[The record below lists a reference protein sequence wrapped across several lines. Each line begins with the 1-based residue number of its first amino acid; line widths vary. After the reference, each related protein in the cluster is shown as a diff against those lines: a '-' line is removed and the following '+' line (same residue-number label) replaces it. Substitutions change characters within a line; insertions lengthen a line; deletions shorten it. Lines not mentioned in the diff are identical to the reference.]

1 MNNSRIDL
9 LENAPVKTAI
19 IKLAL
24 PTMLAMAVQ
33 LIYNLTDLFFIG
45 KTGDPRLIAA
55 ISLASPIMMIIQA
68 IGNIFAT
75 GTSSYISRVMGAK
88 KYDEAKRANSVAFY
102 TMFFSGLAITVLLYV
117 IRGPLL
123 SVIGTS
129 SDTINPTS
137 DYFTIITAFS
147 IASIFQIGLSGLV
160 RSEGATTHA
169 MKGMVIGI
177 GLNIILD
184 PIFILVLHKGTA
196 GAALATGIG
205 NSVGAIYFIAY
216 FLSKKSILSIKM
228 SDFKPS
234 KIIYSETFKIGIPA
248 ALSSLAMSISMILVN
263 VLAVAYGDYVVAG
276 NGIHMRVMSMC
287 IMLIMGLAQG
297 FQPFAGYNFGSKAYH
312 RLKEGFLITLLYS
325 TLLAL
330 FFTLVFGFFGN
341 ALIGFFID
349 DAQTIQAGTQIL
361 HAFNWCVPFLGIQ
374 LTMMV
379 TFQATGMAL
388 KAMIVSLGRQCL
400 IYLPLL
406 FILNAFFGFSG
417 FIYAQPIADITTT
430 IISVLMSISFLK
442 DLNEKNKIEIKKN
455 KSLPI

>member
-1 MNNSRIDL
+1 
-9 LENAPVKTAI
+9 
-19 IKLAL
+19 
-24 PTMLAMAVQ
+24 
-33 LIYNLTDLFFIG
+33 
-45 KTGDPRLIAA
+45 
-55 ISLASPIMMIIQA
+55 
-68 IGNIFAT
+68 
-75 GTSSYISRVMGAK
+75 
-88 KYDEAKRANSVAFY
+88 
-102 TMFFSGLAITVLLYV
+102 
-117 IRGPLL
+117 
-123 SVIGTS
+123 
-129 SDTINPTS
+129 
-137 DYFTIITAFS
+137 
-147 IASIFQIGLSGLV
+147 
-160 RSEGATTHA
+160 

-184 PIFILVLHKGTA
+184 PIFILVLHMGTA

-216 FLSKKSILSIKM
+216 FLSKKSILSIKI

-276 NGIHMRVMSMC
+276 NGIHIRVMSMC

-379 TFQATGMAL
+379 TFIATGMAL

-406 FILNAFFGFSG
+406 FILNAVFGFSG

-442 DLNEKNKIEIKKN
+442 DLNEKNKIEITKN